1 MYTDIDRV
9 AALERRVAQLE
20 AHFTPSQQQPPAF
33 VLIEAINRN
42 DELVAGTVTF
52 GGAGDTGIG
61 HYEYEWSRPTHWVTD
76 SPWEDEISRLSALAH
91 PQRGEILRR
100 LLGAPATVA
109 ELVSEDIVSSTGT
122 AYHHLGALQAAGWV
136 TKHDGGYATLPRPI
150 TVGTHSTCD
159 ASVSSALHNNAEP
172 GHDDLAAF
180 FLDNGNVRFGG
191 LNADEHTGFEIGS
204 ITKTF
209 NAELLRQQIAS
220 GDITLETTVGELIDV
235 PGAPIADVNM
245 EELANHTSGL
255 SSVPVELISN
265 RLAMVL
271 SDGNPYRE
279 ATADEIISYAGDAE
293 LKNRGQRNYSNYS
306 HALLGQFLARIA
318 NVSYEEL
325 LRTSI
330 LEPAGMDETYLA
342 TSGSGEYSSR
352 GLGLHG
358 RAVEPWDMDGSAPA
372 GAIRST
378 PADMAKYAQSVA
390 DHGRPE
396 YGWARREMGGTE
408 YTFHNGGT
416 GGFRTMLLWSP
427 DGEDAVL
434 VAKSSSMWVDGLAV
448 GLLEELEGTDR
459 R

>member
-1 MYTDIDRV
+1 M
-9 AALERRVAQLE
+9 
-20 AHFTPSQQQPPAF
+20 
-33 VLIEAINRN
+33 
-42 DELVAGTVTF
+42 
-52 GGAGDTGIG
+52 
-61 HYEYEWSRPTHWVTD
+61 
-76 SPWEDEISRLSALAH
+76 
-91 PQRGEILRR
+91 
-100 LLGAPATVA
+100 
-109 ELVSEDIVSSTGT
+109 
-122 AYHHLGALQAAGWV
+122 
-136 TKHDGGYATLPRPI
+136 
-150 TVGTHSTCD
+150 GTHSTCD

-416 GGFRTMLLWSP
+416 EVSGPCSCGPRTARMPCSSLNPAACGSTGSP
-427 DGEDAVL
+427 WACSKNSKGQIDDDQLHSCCHVRRC
-434 VAKSSSMWVDGLAV
+434 V
-448 GLLEELEGTDR
+448 GLLAPANVVAQSLISPVLTVAVVLPLSRAIARYRALSRGTRLR
-459 R
+459 RFRWGRWSCSPPPQLSG

>member
-1 MYTDIDRV
+1 MK
-9 AALERRVAQLE
+9 
-20 AHFTPSQQQPPAF
+20 
-33 VLIEAINRN
+33 
-42 DELVAGTVTF
+42 
-52 GGAGDTGIG
+52 
-61 HYEYEWSRPTHWVTD
+61 PT
-76 SPWEDEISRLSALAH
+76 ALAAS
-91 PQRGEILRR
+91 GLAVILTLTVML
-100 LLGAPATVA
+100 LLG
-109 ELVSEDIVSSTGT
+109 
-122 AYHHLGALQAAGWV
+122 
-136 TKHDGGYATLPRPI
+136 PRPI
-150 TVGTHSTCD
+150 TVGTHATGD

-172 GHDDLAAF
+172 GHNDLAAF

-191 LNADEHTGFEIGS
+191 LDADEHTEFEIGS

-220 GDITLETTVGELIDV
+220 GDITLETTVGKLIDV

-271 SDGNPYRE
+271 SDGNSYRE
-279 ATADEIISYAGDAE
+279 ATVDEIISYAGDAE
-293 LKNRGQRNYSNYS
+293 PKNRGQRNYSNYG
-306 HALLGQFLARIA
+306 HALLGQLLARNA

-358 RAVEPWDMDGSAPA
+358 RAVGPWDMDGSAPA

-378 PADMAKYAQSVA
+378 PADMTKYAQWVA

-427 DGEDAVL
+427 DGEDAVF
-434 VAKSSSMWVDGLAV
+434 VAKSSSMWVDGLTV
-448 GLLEELEGTDR
+448 GLLEELEGDR
-459 R
+459 

>member
-1 MYTDIDRV
+1 MK
-9 AALERRVAQLE
+9 
-20 AHFTPSQQQPPAF
+20 
-33 VLIEAINRN
+33 
-42 DELVAGTVTF
+42 
-52 GGAGDTGIG
+52 
-61 HYEYEWSRPTHWVTD
+61 PT
-76 SPWEDEISRLSALAH
+76 ALAAS
-91 PQRGEILRR
+91 GLAVILTLTVML
-100 LLGAPATVA
+100 LLG
-109 ELVSEDIVSSTGT
+109 
-122 AYHHLGALQAAGWV
+122 
-136 TKHDGGYATLPRPI
+136 PRPI
-150 TVGTHSTCD
+150 TVGTHATGD

-172 GHDDLAAF
+172 GHNDLAAF

-191 LNADEHTGFEIGS
+191 LDADEHTEFEFGS

-220 GDITLETTVGELIDV
+220 GYITLETTVGELIDV
-235 PGAPIADVNM
+235 PAPIADVNM

-271 SDGNPYRE
+271 SNGNPYRE
-279 ATADEIISYAGDAE
+279 ATADEIISYAGDGE
-293 LKNRGQRNYSNYS
+293 LKNRGQRNYSNYG
-306 HALLGQFLARIA
+306 HALLGQILARNA

-372 GAIRST
+372 
-378 PADMAKYAQSVA
+378 DMGKYAQWVA

-396 YGWARREMGGTE
+396 YGWARRG
-408 YTFHNGGT
+408 
-416 GGFRTMLLWSP
+416 
-427 DGEDAVL
+427 DGWDRVRL
-434 VAKSSSMWVDGLAV
+434 PQQR
-448 GLLEELEGTDR
+448 DR
-459 R
+459 RFPDHAHVAPGRRGCRVRR